1 MKVIDILKEKMEE
14 EINDPEFYRAHKLEA
29 LKEYKKS
36 MPGIVKF
43 VIFNLRNS
51 IFRKNKKCKRKKG

>member
-1 MKVIDILKEKMEE
+1 MKVIDILKEKMDK
-14 EINDPEFYRAHKLEA
+14 EINDPDFYRAHKLEA

-43 VIFNLRNS
+43 VIFNLRN
-51 IFRKNKKCKRKKG
+51 